1 MESRDRKDFREHF
14 DNVIKE
20 WGEYFDEVEERI
32 DMYISRITMQISN
45 FEKIGEGK
53 YKRLRDGQ
61 VFCIPPTENKIEI
74 IQHLINSNAG
84 IICINKNVYI
94 GYTLLEHEGNLE
106 EGFFILKDGKDYLEI
121 GNNVQEILMK
131 YVD

>member
-1 MESRDRKDFREHF
+1 MESKNRKDFREHF

-20 WGEYFDEVEERI
+20 WNDYFDEVEERI
-32 DMYISRITMQISN
+32 DMYINRITMQISN
-45 FEKIGEGK
+45 FEKIEQGK

-61 VFCIPPTENKIEI
+61 IFRTPHTENKTEV
-74 IQHLINSNAG
+74 IQHLIDANAG
-84 IICINKNVYI
+84 IICINKNIYI
-94 GYTLLEHEGNLE
+94 GFTLLEHEGNLE